1 MSIRLFV
8 ILLLLLGVFSYKND
22 YILKDF
28 SYTDEKK
35 NHLTGTIEYTGTFNP
50 KRLHWNDIYGFGERY
65 HKLKLGE
72 GIFTLWPND
81 TSGIHEDKG
90 DGCYNAM
97 GTHPMA
103 LHKTS
108 AGKFLGLIFNN
119 INA

>member
-1 MSIRLFV
+1 MTSENEVYYNSAETNLLF
-8 ILLLLLGVFSYKND
+8 
-22 YILKDF
+22 
-28 SYTDEKK
+28 TDKFIAFGGY
-35 NHLTGTIEYTGTFNP
+35 LTSD
-50 KRLHWNDIYGFGERY
+50 DIYGFGERY

-90 DGCYNAM
+90 DGGYNAM

-119 INA
+119 INAQDVLIRKDADNKF

>member
-1 MSIRLFV
+1 MTSENEVYYNSAETNLLF
-8 ILLLLLGVFSYKND
+8 
-22 YILKDF
+22 
-28 SYTDEKK
+28 TDKFIAFGGY
-35 NHLTGTIEYTGTFNP
+35 LTSD
-50 KRLHWNDIYGFGERY
+50 DIYGFGERY

-90 DGCYNAM
+90 DGGYNAM

-119 INA
+119 INAQDV

>member
-50 KRLHWNDIYGFGERY
+50 KDYT
-65 HKLKLGE
+65 
-72 GIFTLWPND
+72 GITFK
-81 TSGIHEDKG
+81 IHPPSILFLLSYSISIFPSNVIAFSPKNHRKG
-90 DGCYNAM
+90 QTKM
-97 GTHPMA
+97 
-103 LHKTS
+103 
-108 AGKFLGLIFNN
+108 
-119 INA
+119 